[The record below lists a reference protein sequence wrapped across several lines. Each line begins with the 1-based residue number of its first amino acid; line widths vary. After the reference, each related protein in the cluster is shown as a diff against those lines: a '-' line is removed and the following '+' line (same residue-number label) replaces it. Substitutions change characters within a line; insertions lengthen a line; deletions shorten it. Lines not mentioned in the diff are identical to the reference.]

1 MSLAYEAASA
11 IAEEKEIEDGA
22 AAAAFNK
29 VEEDFSE
36 PSGGADFGIPMP
48 DLSIILAKTGPGD
61 IDDYLKHPLNR
72 SGSRGIAQIL
82 RGVTGIL
89 GETDFAIVDMALGAL
104 EFTKEK
110 KQNVSLEG

>member
-1 MSLAYEAASA
+1 MSLAYEAAAA

-36 PSGGADFGIPMP
+36 LSGGADFGMP

>member
-1 MSLAYEAASA
+1 MSLAFEAAEA
-11 IAEEKEIEDGA
+11 IAEEKEVAEGA
-22 AAAAFNK
+22 AASMGMAA
-29 VEEDFSE
+29 EEIPE
-36 PSGGADFGIPMP
+36 PSGSGFGIPMP